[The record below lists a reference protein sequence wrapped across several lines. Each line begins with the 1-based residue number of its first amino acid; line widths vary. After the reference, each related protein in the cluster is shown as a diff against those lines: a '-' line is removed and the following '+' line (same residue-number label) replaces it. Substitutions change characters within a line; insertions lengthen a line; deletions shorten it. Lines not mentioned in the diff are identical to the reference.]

1 MDFLDKTWIPK
12 TAAGHHL
19 LKISE
24 ISLNCSHTSVILA
37 PMIGGNMNHA
47 DRPLVAE
54 NIIKQ
59 YDDKRAVDDISISI
73 DRGECLALLGP
84 NGAGKTTVCEILEGL
99 IEADSGT
106 VKIFGMDIKKDR
118 QKILEKIGVQLQ
130 ETNLYGRFTVKETLD
145 LFASFYKETIPVN
158 EIITKMQ
165 LDSKANEILKSL
177 SGGQKQRVYLGSSI
191 INKPELLF
199 LDEPTT
205 GLDPQA
211 RRQIWDIISEIK
223 EDGRSILL
231 TTHYMEEAEILAD
244 RIAIQDHGRIIAIG
258 TPESLISEHIG
269 GEIISVTFKED
280 ISDEQKSQLVKQI
293 DFSSAPTTV
302 SNSQIEIPTNDATTN
317 SVTILHTC
325 SQLKIPVSGLSMR
338 KGSLEDV
345 FLKLTG
351 RSIRDA

>member
-1 MDFLDKTWIPK
+1 M
-12 TAAGHHL
+12 
-19 LKISE
+19 
-24 ISLNCSHTSVILA
+24 N
-37 PMIGGNMNHA
+37 GGNMNYA

-54 NIIKQ
+54 KLIKH
-59 YDDKRAVDDISISI
+59 YKNKCAVDEISISI

-99 IEADSGT
+99 IEADSGV

-118 QKILEKIGVQLQ
+118 QKILEKVGVQLQ
-130 ETNLYGRFTVKETLD
+130 ETNLYGRFTVEETLN
-145 LFASFYKETIPVN
+145 LFASFYKDTIPV
-158 EIITKMQ
+158 EQIISKMQ
-165 LDSKANEILKSL
+165 LDSKKNDILKNL

-211 RRQIWDIISEIK
+211 RRQIWDIIAEIK

-244 RIAIQDHGRIIAIG
+244 RIAIQDNGKIIAMG
-258 TPESLISEHIG
+258 TPDSLINEHIG
-269 GEIISVTFKED
+269 GEIISVTFSSE
-280 ISDEQKSQLVKQI
+280 ISPDEQSKLTKKI
-293 DFSSAPTTV
+293 DFASSPVKITN
-302 SNSQIEIPTNDATTN
+302 SNIEIPTKNATKN
-317 SVTILHTC
+317 SVTILELC
-325 SQLKIPVSGLSMR
+325 SSLDIPVSGLSMR